1 MEFSPRIRQLDIRCL
16 GACQSIWRNFLPG
29 VQDQFILRA
38 SPLLSQPSDQVKLS
52 RRDAARRGCFDIA
65 GCLERGTYG
74 FFEQASCLVH
84 ERKNDVAFFLHGH
97 QRAEIPKPPTYIGVD
112 LSSLHAVI
120 GEKSGQISQII
131 RY

>member
-1 MEFSPRIRQLDIRCL
+1 MVPGRSVSGMEFSPRIRQLDIRCM

-52 RRDAARRGCFDIA
+52 RRDAAQRGCFDIA

-97 QRAEIPKPPTYIGVD
+97 HPAEIPKPPTYIGVD
-112 LSSLHAVI
+112 LQLAPCRHW
-120 GEKSGQISQII
+120 
-131 RY
+131 